1 MPCIFL
7 YNIGGD
13 GTLIPRN
20 DDDDDDDADDDELS
34 HTFLEVS
41 LGH

>member
-1 MPCIFL
+1 MPGIFL

-20 DDDDDDDADDDELS
+20 DDDDDADDDELS
-34 HTFLEVS
+34 HTFQEVS

>member
-20 DDDDDDDADDDELS
+20 DDDDADDDELS

>member
-1 MPCIFL
+1 MPGIFL

-20 DDDDDDDADDDELS
+20 DDDDDDADDDELS
-34 HTFLEVS
+34 HTFQEVS

>member
-20 DDDDDDDADDDELS
+20 DDDDDADDDELS